1 MAKTID
7 HDAELS
13 RAGAGVESRLGK
25 AFFLARRYPLGAVGL
40 LLFMGLLFCGIFAG
54 SAIVLYRMSRPIPEE
69 RVFRGVEQP
78 ITLNGPYA
86 AGASS

>member
-25 AFFLARRYPLGAVGL
+25 ALFLARRYPLGAVGL
-40 LLFMGLLFCGIFAG
+40 LLFMGLLFCGIFAD
-54 SAIVLYRMSRPIPEE
+54 VLAPMDPVSTNPRTSLAPPGDIHA
-69 RVFRGVEQP
+69 
-78 ITLNGPYA
+78 L
-86 AGASS
+86 GADRRKV